1 MDKQKGDEIVS
12 QMQSFN
18 HQAFGD
24 LPVVVIEGKEWFGA
38 TQVARALGYSNPHD
52 ALSKHCRKDGVAF
65 REVIDSLGRAQ
76 QLKFINEGNLYRL
89 ITKSK
94 LPTAEKFEGWV
105 FDEILPSIRKHGAY
119 LTPETIEKTLSNP
132 DFIIGLA
139 TKLKEEQQKTTILQ
153 KQIELDKPKVIFAD
167 AVTTSKT
174 SILVGEM
181 AKILKQNG
189 VCIGQNRLFE
199 WLRENGYL
207 IKRKG
212 TDYNMPTQKS
222 MELGL
227 FEIKETSVTH
237 SDGHIMISKTPKVT
251 GKGQMYFVNKF
262 KESA

>member
-1 MDKQKGDEIVS
+1 MR

-52 ALSKHCRKDGVAF
+52 ALTKHCRKDGVAF

-119 LTPETIEKTLSNP
+119 MTPETIEKTLSNP

-139 TKLKEEQQKTTILQ
+139 TKLKEEQQKTAILQ
-153 KQIELDKPKVIFAD
+153 KQIELDKPKVVFAD

-189 VCIGQNRLFE
+189 ICIGQNRLFE

-237 SDGHIMISKTPKVT
+237 SDGHITISKTPKVT
-251 GKGQMYFVNKF
+251 GKGQLYFVNKF